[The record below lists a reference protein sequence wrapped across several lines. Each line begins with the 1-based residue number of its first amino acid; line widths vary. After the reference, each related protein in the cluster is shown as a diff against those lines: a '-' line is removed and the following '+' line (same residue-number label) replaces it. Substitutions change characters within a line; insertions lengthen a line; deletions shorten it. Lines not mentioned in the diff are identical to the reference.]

1 MAIHG
6 GMEKLSMDEKY
17 GKRRQITFR
26 IGPIAE
32 DKLRQVAALF
42 DKKPSEYAKAVL
54 YRDIGVFNEALDQR
68 KRSWRQKKQQEEAF
82 EEEELTEDKDQ
93 QLHGRHSTSRT

>member
-1 MAIHG
+1 MA
-6 GMEKLSMDEKY
+6 ESEKY

-42 DKKPSEYAKAVL
+42 DMKPSEYAKAVL
-54 YRDIGVFNEALDQR
+54 YRDLGVFNESLDQR
-68 KRSWRQKKQQEEAF
+68 KRSWRQKQKVEF
-82 EEEELTEDKDQ
+82 PEEEDAQGFDDIPEPEEVIEDEETTEA
-93 QLHGRHSTSRT
+93 